1 MKVLFDGLA
10 CFATLYY
17 LFALW
22 CVVAFFSR
30 KPFRL
35 SNWTPPVSI
44 LKPVKGLDEAAFE
57 NFVSFCRQDYP
68 DYEVLFGVG
77 SKEDPAVPVIQR
89 LIQAHPELD
98 IQLVVLESMRAVNQK
113 VGILDVLTQ
122 RARHDLLVISDSD
135 VRVPPNYLKEIVS
148 PFQEPKIGMVTCLY
162 RISGSKNL
170 PAALESMIIHLDFF
184 PAVLVAERLEGL
196 GFGLGAT
203 MAITRSALLTIGGF
217 KRIADYLADDY
228 LLGRLIHQAGY
239 RVLLSTVVVDIIQEK
254 LSTAGFFEHQLR
266 WARTY
271 KTCRPKGY
279 FASILTHGVFF
290 SMIYIL
296 ISGFSPL
303 GWVLLSITG
312 AARLL
317 MGSLILGRYL
327 EEPGWRA
334 ALLSLPFKEFI
345 SAGIW
350 GIAFLG
356 NTVSWKKNIFRVD
369 RDGRMI
375 RVERSS

>member
-35 SNWTPPVSI
+35 SNWTPSVSI

-68 DYEVLFGVG
+68 DYEILFGLE
-77 SKEDPAVPVIQR
+77 SKEDPAVPVVQR

-98 IQLVVLESMRAVNQK
+98 IQLVVLESVRAVNQK
-113 VGILDVLTQ
+113 VGILAALTQ

-135 VRVPPNYLKEIVS
+135 IRVPPNYLKEIIA
-148 PFQEPKIGMVTCLY
+148 PFQEPKTGMVTCLY
-162 RISGSKNL
+162 RAHGAKNL
-170 PAALESMIIHLDFF
+170 PAVLESLMIHLDFF

-203 MAITRSALLTIGGF
+203 MAIRRSALSSIGGF
-217 KRIADYLADDY
+217 EKLGDYLADDY
-228 LLGRLIHQAGY
+228 LLGRRIHQAGY
-239 RVLLSTVVVDIIQEK
+239 RVVLSTLVVDIIQEK

-279 FASILTHGVFF
+279 FASILTHGVFL
-290 SMIYIL
+290 SMIYL
-296 ISGFSPL
+296 FVRDFSPL
-303 GWVLLSITG
+303 GWMLLSVTG
-312 AARLL
+312 TVRLL
-317 MGSLILGRYL
+317 MGTLILGRYL
-327 EEPGWRA
+327 KEPGWQT
-334 ALLSLPFKEFI
+334 ALLRLPFKEI
-345 SAGIW
+345 LSAGFW
-350 GIAFLG
+350 GLAFLG
-356 NTVSWKKNIFRVD
+356 NKVSWKEKTFRVD
-369 RDGRMI
+369 RTGRMI

>member
-254 LSTAGFFEHQLR
+254 LSTMGTHLQNLPAQGLFCQHSHPRRFLQHDLYSHQRLFTSR
-266 WARTY
+266 LGAPVHHG
-271 KTCRPKGY
+271 CRP
-279 FASILTHGVFF
+279 FAHGFVD
-290 SMIYIL
+290 L
-296 ISGFSPL
+296 GPISGGTGLAGCLAEFAFQRIYQRGDL
-303 GWVLLSITG
+303 GYRIFGKHCLLEKEHFPG
-312 AARLL
+312 
-317 MGSLILGRYL
+317 GSRRPDDQG
-327 EEPGWRA
+327 
-334 ALLSLPFKEFI
+334 
-345 SAGIW
+345 
-350 GIAFLG
+350 
-356 NTVSWKKNIFRVD
+356 
-369 RDGRMI
+369 
-375 RVERSS
+375 